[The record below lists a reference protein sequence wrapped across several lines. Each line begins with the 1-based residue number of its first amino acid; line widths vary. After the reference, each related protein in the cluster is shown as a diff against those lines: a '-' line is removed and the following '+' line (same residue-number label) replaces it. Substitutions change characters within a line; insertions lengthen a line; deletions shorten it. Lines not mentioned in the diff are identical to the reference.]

1 MNTEARF
8 LIDIVKQAEKIITPE
23 FEVNAKDENGDLI
36 TNFDTEIETF
46 IISEIKKHYPNFKI
60 ISEEFNSNEKLAEN
74 CFVIDPLDGTINFA
88 NGLPLWGIQ
97 VACVKNGQTCASVIS
112 LPKLNSFYYADETGS
127 YLNDKKISV
136 NKLPPKSCIYAVDGL
151 DKMAGSVR
159 MKRFSQ
165 HLRDIWSE
173 AVTHAWVAQGSYGGV
188 IFKNNCY
195 WDYVPGQ
202 FLVKQAG
209 GYIYN
214 EDGVHVAANSKEFA
228 DLLISRAG
236 NFENDIAYTSND

>member
-1 MNTEARF
+1 MNKEAKF
-8 LIDIVKQAEKIITPE
+8 LIDVVKNAEQLITPE
-23 FEVNAKDENGDLI
+23 FEVKSKDENGDLI
-36 TNFDTEIETF
+36 TNFDTEIETY
-46 IISEIKKHYPNFKI
+46 IISEIKKQYPDFKI
-60 ISEEFNSNEKLAEN
+60 ISEEFNSLEGLSDN

-97 VACVKNGQTCASVIS
+97 VACVKDGKTCASVIS
-112 LPKLNSFYYADETGS
+112 LPKLNSFYHADETGS
-127 YLNDKKISV
+127 YCNGKKISV
-136 NKLPPKSCIYAVDGL
+136 NKLPAKSCIYAVDGL

-188 IFKNNCY
+188 IFKNNCL

-214 EDGVHVAANSKEFA
+214 SEGVHIAANSKDFA
-228 DLLISRAG
+228 DLLIEKAG
-236 NFENDIAYTSND
+236 NIPNDIAYTTND